1 MTKSPVKQT
10 AGQDM
15 GEVEEPWRDRC
26 ERPNH
31 SVYDDD
37 ESVKFPPADPATRS
51 SAKEDTANPKISE
64 AVKRDHWILDNNS
77 LVFTSRCIKALLTPT
92 GVKECPAENVPH
104 I

>member
-1 MTKSPVKQT
+1 MDLVGAAKLKNHGEIAVK
-10 AGQDM
+10 GL
-15 GEVEEPWRDRC
+15 
-26 ERPNH
+26 NH

-77 LVFTSRCIKALLTPT
+77 LVFTSRCK
-92 GVKECPAENVPH
+92 KHCSRQQE
-104 I
+104 